1 MPRRLVNPD
10 SALGASVWY
19 TALACVMT
27 WPLVRHLGTGIA
39 ENLADPL
46 LNAWILGWD
55 ARSFLQILQGHLGAL
70 VGFWNANIF
79 YPAPLTLAYSEHLV
93 AQAVQILPVYAATG
107 NLILCYNLLF
117 LSTFVLSALGA
128 FLLVRE
134 LSGSAP
140 AGFLAGLL
148 YGFALYRMDH
158 LSHVQV
164 LSSQW
169 MPLVLFGVRRY
180 FVTRRPRA
188 LAGAALALVAQNLS
202 CGYYLVFFDPFVAAY
217 VLYEVWTRRLFRDRR
232 TWIALV
238 SAGAFVVVLTV
249 PFLLPYLV
257 LRQQGIGL
265 RAPGAVDEF
274 AADVYGYLTAAPGLR
289 FWGPRLQTF
298 PRGEGAL
305 FFGVVPIVLAMIG
318 VAVQGRRAWR
328 ATAGHAPPTP
338 DRLVT
343 GVAAAVAI
351 LAGATAVWVLY
362 AGQWVSALIFIDPA
376 LGRVSNY
383 LAVAAIGL
391 LGLAASTPRVR
402 ALVRGGDHHS
412 AAAFYAFAL
421 AGAVWLSFGRRVR
434 SMGYVLSR
442 ETVYDWLYRYVPGF
456 DGLRVPSRYAMLAA
470 LFLAVL
476 AGFGAAAIA
485 RRGRVGRIVTL
496 ALGVLFL
503 AESARMP
510 LWLEAVWSGVDPR
523 LQGTFS
529 PGAQRMYEFV
539 NTLPAAAVIVEFPF
553 GERPGRDTCYM
564 YASTLHWRRLV
575 NGYSGSFPLS
585 YEAIEPALT
594 HPLEDAAHGWQATL
608 QSGATHAIVHESLF
622 SGGEGKATSDWLRKA
637 GAREIMAVGS
647 HRLFALPAA
656 ARPDAARETTGR

>member
-19 TALACVMT
+19 TVLACVMT
-27 WPLVRHLGTGIA
+27 WPLARHLGTGIA

-55 ARSFLQILQGHLGAL
+55 ARSFLQVLHGHTGAL
-70 VGFWNANIF
+70 FGFWDANIF
-79 YPAPLTLAYSEHLV
+79 FPAPLTLAYSEHLV
-93 AQAVQILPVYAATG
+93 AQAVQILPVYALTG

-117 LSTFVLSALGA
+117 LSTFILSALGA
-128 FLLVRE
+128 YLLVRE

-188 LAGAALALVAQNLS
+188 LSGAALALVAQNLS

-217 VLYEVWTRRLFRDRR
+217 VLYEMWTRRLFRERR
-232 TWIALV
+232 TWIAL
-238 SAGAFVVVLTV
+238 AATGACVVVLTV
-249 PFLLPYLV
+249 PFFLPYQA
-257 LRQQGIGL
+257 LRHQGIGL
-265 RAPGAVDEF
+265 RASGSVDEF
-274 AADVYGYLTAAPGLR
+274 AADVYGYVTAPPNLR

-305 FFGVVPIVLAMIG
+305 FFGVVPLVLATIG
-318 VAVQGRRAWR
+318 VAAQSRRAWR
-328 ATAGHAPPTP
+328 ATAGRAAPTP

-343 GVAAAVAI
+343 CVAAAVTI
-351 LAGATAVWVLY
+351 LAGAMAVWVLY
-362 AGQWVSALIFIDPA
+362 AGQRVSALIFVDPA
-376 LGRVSNY
+376 LGRVTSY
-383 LAVAAIGL
+383 LAVAAVGAI
-391 LGLAASTPRVR
+391 GLAASTPRIR
-402 ALVRGGDHHS
+402 ALVRGGDRHQATS
-412 AAAFYAFAL
+412 FYAFAL
-421 AGAVWLSFGRRVR
+421 AAAVWLSFGRRVR

-442 ETVYDWLYRYVPGF
+442 ETIYDWLYRCVPGF

-496 ALGVLFL
+496 VLGVLFL

-510 LWLEAVWSGVDPR
+510 LDLGAVWSDADFG
-523 LQGTFS
+523 LQGALA
-529 PGAQRMYEFV
+529 PGAERMYRFV
-539 NTLPAAAVIVEFPF
+539 NTLPAGAVLVEFPF
-553 GERPGRDTCYM
+553 GGRPGMDTLYM

-575 NGYSGSFPLS
+575 NGYSGSFPPT
-585 YEAIEPALT
+585 YGAMEAAFA
-594 HPLEDAAHGWQATL
+594 HPLEDTARGWHTL
-608 QSGATHAIVHESLF
+608 VQSGATHAIVHESLF
-622 SGGEGKATSDWLRKA
+622 AGAEGRATSDWLRGA
-637 GAREIMAVGS
+637 GAREIMTVGS
-647 HRLFALPAA
+647 DRLFALPVGH
-656 ARPDAARETTGR
+656 RPADRETTGR